1 MYMLKLF
8 APITKI
14 FTIIF
19 EAIHNIVVSLGV
31 TGGASYVLAITILTV
46 IIRACL
52 LPFNIKSARS
62 SKKMQEI
69 QPEVKKIQEKYKN
82 DPQKAQMEMM
92 NLYKEKNVSM
102 TGGCLPALLPL
113 PILMALY
120 GVFYSASMKAQIEGL
135 SFLWIKNLAE
145 PDKLFILPI
154 LAAITT
160 YIPSYL
166 MTKAT
171 PANSGTPNMSG
182 MNIGMSLMMAF
193 MSINFQ
199 SILVIFWVVGGLIQ
213 IANTYFINY
222 RPAKKEA
229 LELKEKEE
237 AKKALDGSKFF
248 MQNYEETNK
257 ASKKKKKK
265 KKN

>member
-1 MYMLKLF
+1 MLKLF
-8 APITKI
+8 APITKF

-19 EAIHNIVVSLGV
+19 EAIHNLVVSLGV

-52 LPFNIKSARS
+52 LPFNIKSAKS

-120 GVFYSASMKAQIEGL
+120 GVFYSASMKAQIEV
-135 SFLWIKNLAE
+135 IY
-145 PDKLFILPI
+145 I
-154 LAAITT
+154 T
-160 YIPSYL
+160 YISSTYYL
-166 MTKAT
+166 YT
-171 PANSGTPNMSG
+171 
-182 MNIGMSLMMAF
+182 I
-193 MSINFQ
+193 
-199 SILVIFWVVGGLIQ
+199 IF
-213 IANTYFINY
+213 N
-222 RPAKKEA
+222 
-229 LELKEKEE
+229 
-237 AKKALDGSKFF
+237 D
-248 MQNYEETNK
+248 
-257 ASKKKKKK
+257 
-265 KKN
+265 